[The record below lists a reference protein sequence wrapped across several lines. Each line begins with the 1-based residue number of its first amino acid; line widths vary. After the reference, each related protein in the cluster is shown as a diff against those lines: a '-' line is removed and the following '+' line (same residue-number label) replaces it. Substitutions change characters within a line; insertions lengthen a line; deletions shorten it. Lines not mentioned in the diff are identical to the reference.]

1 MSRIR
6 TRSFAAFAALSTA
19 LLVLALAGVTDAKPP
34 RRGGRPNQQQNPPQQ
49 QPGGEQPSPGASET
63 PAPPPAVGEVDRL
76 LAEYKTGEARSAIA
90 PLSGQADSNPYV
102 SMALGRVLDQEKKYS
117 EATTRL
123 RKAAELAPA
132 DPAPQVYLGEALLRA
147 RKNGEADA
155 AFRKA
160 AEIAQGKGGDGL
172 YYLGVAQQRL
182 RQFDQAVET
191 LERAR
196 GQAPSNSMIPFQIG
210 VTRAFQEQ
218 WTPAVEQLSRAIDM
232 NSGLAYAYYYRG
244 LAYDKLNR
252 KDQLVKDMERFLALA
267 PDAPEADRARAVL
280 QAARR

>member
-6 TRSFAAFAALSTA
+6 RRSSVAFAALSTA
-19 LLVLALAGVTDAKPP
+19 LMVFALAGVSAAKPP
-34 RRGGRPNQQQNPPQQ
+34 RNRGGRNQPQNPPQQ
-49 QPGGEQPSPGASET
+49 QPEQQGSTEAPAS
-63 PAPPPAVGEVDRL
+63 APPAVGEVDRL

-102 SMALGRVLDQEKKYS
+102 SMALGRVLDQEKKY
-117 EATTRL
+117 ADAATRL

-147 RKNGEADA
+147 RKNGEADT

-160 AEIAQGKGGDGL
+160 AELAQGKGGDGL

-182 RQFDQAVET
+182 KQYDQAVET
-191 LERAR
+191 LESARA
-196 GQAPSNSMIPFQIG
+196 QAPSNAMIPLQIG

-218 WTPAVEQLSRAIDM
+218 WNPAVEQLSRAVEM

-244 LAYDKLNR
+244 LSYDKLNR
-252 KDQLVKDMERFLALA
+252 KDLLVKDMERFLALA

>member
-6 TRSFAAFAALSTA
+6 NRFFAAFTALSTA
-19 LLVLALAGVTDAKPP
+19 LLVLALAGVSDAKPP
-34 RRGGRPNQQQNPPQQ
+34 RRGGRPNQQQNPPPQ

-63 PAPPPAVGEVDRL
+63 PPPAAVGEVDRL

-117 EATTRL
+117 EATSRL

-147 RKNGEADA
+147 RKSGEADA

-160 AEIAQGKGGDGL
+160 AELAQGKGGDSL

-218 WTPAVEQLSRAIDM
+218 WTPAVEQLSRAIEM

>member
-6 TRSFAAFAALSTA
+6 NRSLAAFGALSTA
-19 LLVLALAGVTDAKPP
+19 LLVLALAGISEAKPP
-34 RRGGRPNQQQNPPQQ
+34 RRGGRPNQQNPPQQ

-63 PAPPPAVGEVDRL
+63 PAPPPAVVGEVDRL

-117 EATTRL
+117 EATARL
-123 RKAAELAPA
+123 RKATELAPA

-147 RKNGEADA
+147 RKSGEADA

-160 AEIAQGKGGDGL
+160 AELAQGKGGDSL

-196 GQAPSNSMIPFQIG
+196 GQSPSNAMIPFQIG

-218 WTPAVEQLSRAIDM
+218 WSPAVEQLSRAIEM
-232 NSGLAYAYYYRG
+232 NSGMAYAYYYRG

>member
-1 MSRIR
+1 MNTIVSK
-6 TRSFAAFAALSTA
+6 TFCTA
-19 LLVLALAGVTDAKPP
+19 ALAGAVLITAIAANTAEARPP
-34 RRGGRPNQQQNPPQQ
+34 RNKPRNQTQNQQPPAPENQ
-49 QPGGEQPSPGASET
+49 QPAAET
-63 PAPPPAVGEVDRL
+63 PAPPAVAQVDRL
-76 LAEYKTGEARSAIA
+76 LTEFKTGEARSAIA
-90 PLSGQADSNPYV
+90 SLSDQADSNPHV
-102 SMALGRVLDQEKKYS
+102 AMALGRVLEQEKKYS
-117 EATTRL
+117 DATARL
-123 RKAAELAPA
+123 QKAAQLAPS

-160 AEIAQGKGGDGL
+160 ADLAQGKSGGDAL

-182 RQFDQAVET
+182 KQYDQAVGT

-196 GQAPSNSMIPFQIG
+196 SQSPGNAMVPFQIG

-218 WTPAVEQLSRAIDM
+218 WTPAVEQLNNAIEM

-244 LAYDKLNR
+244 LANEKLNR
-252 KDQLVKDMERFLALA
+252 KDLLVNDLERFLTLA
-267 PDAPEADRARAVL
+267 PNAPDADRARAIL